1 MKQYPI
7 LRSRISQIA
16 FAVYLA
22 AALVLPRDSALCSL
36 LLGFYPSQAIFLG
49 LTAFLAAW
57 FFGFHFSSLPE
68 ILRDRRM
75 LWALICTAVCLLP
88 MVFKRD
94 WQLMYFSVL
103 ICVYLGIFFTFF
115 TDIETVSRYYVV
127 FMVVLSIYSV
137 LAAYILR
144 ISADNDIWIPQIV
157 NNTNDIPFYNYYLS
171 FVPIW
176 YVKNRNWGIFR
187 EPGVYQYFLMLAIYL
202 NNYHIDWKKP
212 VQLWA
217 VNIILMLTMVT
228 TFATGGVIALFL
240 FVIVLFFD
248 KKYNTTRQGRLIA
261 LSCIGLGILAAVFIV
276 LQHGVLY
283 SELYLMMHK
292 FVEGEDSITDRIGSP
307 LANLSFFL
315 SSPLF
320 GVKIRAILYSILN
333 NTSSS
338 TILFAMLGLA
348 GGVLNVAGWFALVW
362 KKERPIFGNL
372 ALLAILALT
381 FNTEN
386 LVTNPYLWI
395 MPMMALTVQLHHL
408 TQRG

>member
-320 GVKIRAILYSILN
+320 GVKIRTILYSILN